1 VCFGASEY
9 FSDGTVMEADVKG
22 NKYETDHT
30 RNVER
35 HEAAK
40 RKVHELSQKAHIKI
54 RKPVSAEAVD
64 HAYAKYAQMERDQKR
79 KHMPATRSKEQAA
92 KRVYEIM
99 QKSQRKSQ
107 RKKSAKK
114 AQKKAGH
121 ETELGEAKAVN
132 DKKALRKRA
141 KRMRKKART
150 TLKKK
155 GHKVPKDLRKG
166 GLDKLAAKKGTSAL
180 KAKGALK
187 NTKEKMKKKY
197 KKRYKNE

>member
-1 VCFGASEY
+1 MGA
-9 FSDGTVMEADVKG
+9 
-22 NKYETDHT
+22 
-30 RNVER
+30 VE
-35 HEAAK
+35 
-40 RKVHELSQKAHIKI
+40 
-54 RKPVSAEAVD
+54 
-64 HAYAKYAQMERDQKR
+64 HAYAKYAHMERDQKR

-114 AQKKAGH
+114 AQKSH
-121 ETELGEAKAVN
+121 TTELGEAKSVN

-150 TLKKK
+150 TLKKE

-166 GLDKLAAKKGTSAL
+166 GLDKLAAKKGTGAS

-197 KKRYKNE
+197 KKRYKRR

>member
-1 VCFGASEY
+1 MG
-9 FSDGTVMEADVKG
+9 
-22 NKYETDHT
+22 
-30 RNVER
+30 
-35 HEAAK
+35 
-40 RKVHELSQKAHIKI
+40 
-54 RKPVSAEAVD
+54 AVD
-64 HAYAKYAQMERDQKR
+64 HAYAKYAHMERDQKR

-99 QKSQRKSQ
+99 QKSQRKSK
-107 RKKSAKK
+107 RKKSA
-114 AQKKAGH
+114 KKAGH

-150 TLKKK
+150 TLKKE

-166 GLDKLAAKKGTSAL
+166 GLDKLAAKKGTGAS

-197 KKRYKNE
+197 KKRYKRR